1 MKAVTD
7 DNQAVD
13 FVRLRAQGVD
23 AGTRGTIYFDDPS
36 TRFRHGCASQPASSG
51 LRSAWLYC
59 IITEGVE
66 SHDG

>member
-23 AGTRGTIYFDDPS
+23 TGTCSTIYFDDPS
-36 TRFRHGCASQPASSG
+36 TRFRHGCASQPTSSG
-51 LRSAWLYC
+51 QASNPAGFR
-59 IITEGVE
+59 
-66 SHDG
+66 